1 MLRQS
6 NIDKWVALYVRLSRD
21 DENEGDSNS
30 ISHQIEI
37 LINYCKA
44 HGISNYKIYKDD
56 GYSGTNFNRP
66 GFIEMISDI
75 ESGLVS
81 MVIVKDMSRFGRN
94 YLEVGMYTEI
104 RFPEMGV
111 RFVAVHDNVDSS
123 NDDNDFT
130 PFRNIINEWYA
141 KDTSKK
147 IRAVMKNKGNSGE
160 RLTFRAIYGY
170 KKSDDGKQWLVDEE
184 AAEVVYDIGLYIK
197 EGYGP
202 LQIAKKLE
210 ARQIPTPTEYFASKG
225 VGCPSKLPAIS
236 CHWNDNTVA
245 HIMDHWL
252 EYSGHTVNFRTQK
265 LSYKSKKTI
274 YNSPDKWVV
283 FRNTHEAIWTEDI
296 VEAVQAARGNR
307 RRITKMGE
315 MGLFSG
321 LAFCADCGAK
331 LYHCR
336 TTSWT
341 REQECYS
348 CATYRSRKGCS
359 AHYIRAVV
367 LEELVLQNIQRVL
380 AYVQD
385 DEAEFVKLVQRN
397 ESYASSVNLDKAK
410 KALQKNEVRIA
421 ELDTIIKRLYED
433 NILGKISDERFAKMS
448 AEYEREQTS
457 IEKEV
462 LELRETISASE
473 SKVVD
478 IERFLKTV
486 RRYTAP
492 SELTPMLV
500 RELVDKIIVHAPDK
514 SSGHRVQRIDIHY
527 KFIGEIE
534 LSPEYSKYIKKTT
547 A

>member
-1 MLRQS
+1 MISCGSRLAPFDISQLREIMS
-6 NIDKWVALYVRLSRD
+6 YDEMELDRMGDRRTATFFCISDTDSTYNFLVALAFSQMFNLLCERADNVHGGRLPHHVRVLWDEAANTGQVPNLEKLVAVIRSR
-21 DENEGDSNS
+21 EVSLTLFY
-30 ISHQIEI
+30 QQ
-37 LINYCKA
+37 LAQCKA
-44 HGISNYKIYKDD
+44 IYDKNAETILGNMDSVVFL
-56 GYSGTNFNRP
+56 GGR
-66 GFIEMISDI
+66 
-75 ESGLVS
+75 ESS
-81 MVIVKDMSRFGRN
+81 
-94 YLEVGMYTEI
+94 T
-104 RFPEMGV
+104 
-111 RFVAVHDNVDSS
+111 
-123 NDDNDFT
+123 
-130 PFRNIINEWYA
+130 
-141 KDTSKK
+141 
-147 IRAVMKNKGNSGE
+147 
-160 RLTFRAIYGY
+160 
-170 KKSDDGKQWLVDEE
+170 
-184 AAEVVYDIGLYIK
+184 IK
-197 EGYGP
+197 EISENWLGKATISMQTDGRTRGQSESYSQNNQRLGRE
-202 LQIAKKLE
+202 LM
-210 ARQIPTPTEYFASKG
+210 TPSELA
-225 VGCPSKLPAIS
+225 
-236 CHWNDNTVA
+236 TVA

-274 YNSPDKWVV
+274 YNSQDKWVI
-283 FRNTHEAIWTEDI
+283 FKNTHEAIWTEDI

-336 TTSWT
+336 TASWT

-385 DEAEFVKLVQRN
+385 DETEFVKLVQRN
-397 ESYASSVNLDKAK
+397 ESYASSVSVDKAK

-448 AEYEREQTS
+448 TEYEQEQARL
-457 IEKEV
+457 EKES

-473 SKVVD
+473 SRVVD
-478 IERFLKTV
+478 VERFLKTV
-486 RRYTAP
+486 RKYTAP
-492 SELTPMLV
+492 AELTPILV